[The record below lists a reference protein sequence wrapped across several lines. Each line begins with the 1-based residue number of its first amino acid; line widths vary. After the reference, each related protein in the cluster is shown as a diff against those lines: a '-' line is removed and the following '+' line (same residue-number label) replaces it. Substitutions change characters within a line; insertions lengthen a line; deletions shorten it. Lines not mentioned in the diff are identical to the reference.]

1 MSNLRNKKKDYWAA
15 QESKR
20 NNKSQPIGD
29 VLGNIIKRPEL
40 RQGLISIRAVE
51 VWPIVMG
58 SLVAKNTTNI
68 YYNKGFLNVYLS
80 SSIIRNELLMRKDK
94 ILESLNDELGG
105 KFIYGIS
112 FR

>member
-1 MSNLRNKKKDYWAA
+1 MDSNKKNNNYWIDKK
-15 QESKR
+15 SKR
-20 NNKSQPIGD
+20 NNESQPIGD

-40 RQGLISIRAVE
+40 RQGIIGIRAVE
-51 VWPIVMG
+51 VWPKVMG
-58 SLVAKNTTNI
+58 SMIAKNTTNI

-94 ILESLNDELGG
+94 IMESLNEELGG
-105 KFIYGIS
+105 KFIFGIS